1 MHKIGIDLRPLQS
14 GSRFRGIGQ
23 VLIQVTNQL
32 LKHFNEG
39 NGHFEVY
46 FYQENNEKFTNPEQL
61 LNIPKSLKWQKVITN
76 ENRTSEG
83 TLSKL
88 NKYLA
93 KKNKIETNFLDGF
106 IQFDFKY
113 GVPTDTE
120 TLLIEHD
127 LVLPLFWN
135 RYYDNFVAKMPASFL
150 WKNQLAAKLFKFFYV
165 DNRRKIV
172 NSATKIVAISETTKN
187 DLSKLLDVQAE
198 KISVI
203 YHGIEEISD
212 VEDGQKNDFPAK
224 PFLFFIGGTDGRR
237 EIDQLV
243 HAFDQLKNDGHDI
256 QLALAGAD
264 FKSLEAIKEPSIAA
278 AIKNSN
284 YQADILLLGFVDE
297 YTKAKLYSEAQTF
310 VFPSLYE
317 GFGLPLLEAM
327 QRHALV
333 VTYDN
338 SAIREI
344 GQDYVIYVN
353 NGDELFNTIQNVL
366 KMNPTEAEAMKQR
379 AYEYTKNFTWEKSG
393 QQYFDLVMAMT
404 NKKFKEGSLK
414 ND

>member
-1 MHKIGIDLRPLQS
+1 MPKIGIDLRPLQS

-32 LKHFNEG
+32 LKHFDENNER
-39 NGHFEVY
+39 FEVF
-46 FYQENNEKFTNPEQL
+46 FYQENNEKFTDPEQL
-61 LNIPKSLKWQKVITN
+61 LNIPTALNWQKVITN
-76 ENRTSEG
+76 EDRTSEG
-83 TLSKL
+83 TFSKL

-113 GVPTDTE
+113 GVPTDTA

-150 WKNQLAAKLFKFFYV
+150 WKNQVASKLFKTFYV
-165 DNRRKIV
+165 KNRREIV
-172 NSATKIVAISETTKN
+172 NSANQIVAISETTKN
-187 DLSKLLDVQAE
+187 DLIKLLDVPAE

-212 VEDGQKNDFPAK
+212 VEGGQKNAFLTK

-264 FKSLEAIKEPSIAA
+264 FKSLESIKEPSIAT

-284 YQADILLLGFVDE
+284 YQKDILLIGFVDE
-297 YTKAKLYSEAQTF
+297 YTKAKLYSETQAF

-333 VTYDN
+333 ITYDN

-344 GQDYVIYVN
+344 GQDYVIYAN
-353 NGDELFNTIQNVL
+353 NGGELFSTIQNVL
-366 KMNPTEAEAMKQR
+366 KMNPTEATTMKQR
-379 AYEYTKNFTWEKSG
+379 AFEYTKSFSWQKSG
-393 QQYFDLVMAMT
+393 QQYFELIAEMT
-404 NKKFKEGSLK
+404 NNK
-414 ND
+414 